1 MTAATYNYQGAYY
14 AVMIRGLWNVQNDFM
29 GGPYVINTILDEEH
43 NRIIYMM
50 AYVYA
55 PEGKKRNILRQ
66 VENILYTVDIDY
78 EKEGNKNETASAPA
92 K

>member
-1 MTAATYNYQGAYY
+1 
-14 AVMIRGLWNVQNDFM
+14 
-29 GGPYVINTILDEEH
+29 
-43 NRIIYMM
+43 MM

-78 EKEGNKNETASAPA
+78 EKEGNKSETASAPA